1 MFAEESPRQ
10 CHPEAS
16 EGPCIPLFH
25 NCSLKSLISS
35 VETVELTKAAILDIL
50 HRHREEIMAFG
61 VCKIGLFGS
70 FVHDAQHADS
80 DIDILVHFR
89 KDSKKLKNLIGLAEC
104 LESWFQTKVDL
115 VTPESLSPITG
126 YHILNEVEYA
136 AIAC

>member
-1 MFAEESPRQ
+1 
-10 CHPEAS
+10 
-16 EGPCIPLFH
+16 
-25 NCSLKSLISS
+25 
-35 VETVELTKAAILDIL
+35 VETIELNKAAILDML
-50 HRHREEIMAFG
+50 HRHREQILAFG

-70 FVHDAQHADS
+70 FVRNAQDADS

-104 LESWFQTKVDL
+104 LESWFHTKVDL
-115 VTPESLSPITG
+115 VTAESLSPVTG